1 MKSGFCVKLL
11 SETLFKN
18 KRQKKPI
25 RGEWAFIL
33 SAGGS
38 NLNSRP
44 RFLIQNILSSYQRNS
59 FHFFRAEA

>member
-25 RGEWAFIL
+25 RGEWAFCFVGRRL
-33 SAGGS
+33 ESQF
-38 NLNSRP
+38 SRC
-44 RFLIQNILSSYQRNS
+44 FLIQNILSSYQRNF